1 MKLENSLSSRGGSLL
16 NPTVDLRHPEER
28 MAARLVERL
37 RLAPPIDVEEL
48 CRSLA
53 DLAFKQFPLEIDGV
67 CLDLKM
73 PGKRPKV
80 WVSKNI
86 PPVRRRF
93 TLAHEIG
100 HIIIPW
106 HRGTIVD
113 DIEAPRSKERGRYR
127 EMEAEANR
135 FAAELLMPS
144 AWVSGLAERS
154 DHAAGLMHSLHEIAQ
169 VSFPAAFLKTAKLGR
184 PGFVG
189 AEVRNDVV
197 VRALRTPGTNSKPP
211 ATDTLI
217 HHVRMPAASEPRTIH
232 GPETAYYW
240 WQILDVL
247 DDPGHDLKNW
257 REILDEM
264 LLDIPAE
271 FRAKTRSSVNAIV
284 GLAIGRE
291 PKGGDPA
298 RIYRR
303 GVEGAQNREGESMWV
318 RYVLS
323 DARFQDYVL
332 ARSRDRANQRP

>member
-1 MKLENSLSSRGGSLL
+1 
-16 NPTVDLRHPEER
+16 
-28 MAARLVERL
+28 
-37 RLAPPIDVEEL
+37 
-48 CRSLA
+48 
-53 DLAFKQFPLEIDGV
+53 
-67 CLDLKM
+67 
-73 PGKRPKV
+73 
-80 WVSKNI
+80 
-86 PPVRRRF
+86 
-93 TLAHEIG
+93 
-100 HIIIPW
+100 
-106 HRGTIVD
+106 
-113 DIEAPRSKERGRYR
+113 
-127 EMEAEANR
+127 
-135 FAAELLMPS
+135 
-144 AWVSGLAERS
+144 
-154 DHAAGLMHSLHEIAQ
+154 
-169 VSFPAAFLKTAKLGR
+169 
-184 PGFVG
+184 
-189 AEVRNDVV
+189 
-197 VRALRTPGTNSKPP
+197 
-211 ATDTLI
+211 
-217 HHVRMPAASEPRTIH
+217 MPAASEPRTIH